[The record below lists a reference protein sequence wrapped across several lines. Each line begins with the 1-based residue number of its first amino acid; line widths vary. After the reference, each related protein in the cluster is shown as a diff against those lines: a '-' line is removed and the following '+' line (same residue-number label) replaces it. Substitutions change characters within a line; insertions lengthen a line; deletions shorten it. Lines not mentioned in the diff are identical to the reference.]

1 MDKILPDRHI
11 NPDEEEWRTMSNYNN
26 EKTLLLMLN
35 DRPQLVTELLTKK
48 YGYTLSQLQLR
59 RNNNISLNDTDD
71 K

>member
-1 MDKILPDRHI
+1 
-11 NPDEEEWRTMSNYNN
+11 MSNYNN